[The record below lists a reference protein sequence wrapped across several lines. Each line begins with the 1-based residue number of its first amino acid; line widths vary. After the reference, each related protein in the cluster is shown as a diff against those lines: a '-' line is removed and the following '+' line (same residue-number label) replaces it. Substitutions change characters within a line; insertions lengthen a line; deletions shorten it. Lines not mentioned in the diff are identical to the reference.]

1 MTHALTTKTDDF
13 HENRKYKD
21 NLFRLI
27 FNEKDALLEL
37 YNALNDTNYSNAD
50 DLTFYTLQDAIYV
63 NFKNDVSFLLSDTL
77 SLFEHQSTLNPNMPI
92 RGLIYLARN
101 YSSYIDQNQLD
112 VYSSTLQKLPFP
124 QYIVFYNGTDE
135 APERKVLSLKDAF
148 GYYPDRVPCL
158 ECKATFININYG
170 NNQQL
175 MARCRKLSDY
185 ATFVHLIRS
194 YIDVGLTLAQAAEQ
208 TINECIKN
216 NIMKDFLLKHRGE
229 VTNVVL
235 STYYK
240 EVHEKGERDFYKDYG
255 KKLHLI
261 SQVQKKFQKNLNA
274 FAIAESLEESVET
287 INQIMHT
294 IKDNPDADLEHL
306 YYLIYRQ

>member
-1 MTHALTTKTDDF
+1 MVLEQREEQSMQKARRMGFFLLLNVSIFDARVSYSNKKKSRTMNIDKS
-13 HENRKYKD
+13 KM
-21 NLFRLI
+21 LI
-27 FNEKDALLEL
+27 FIGIPASGKTSF
-37 YNALNDTNYSNAD
+37 YNH
-50 DLTFYTLQDAIYV
+50 FYKKSYRHINL
-63 NFKNDVSFLLSDTL
+63 DTL
-77 SLFEHQSTLNPNMPI
+77 KTRYQEN
-92 RGLIYLARN
+92 LA
-101 YSSYIDQNQLD
+101 
-112 VYSSTLQKLPFP
+112 
-124 QYIVFYNGTDE
+124 
-135 APERKVLSLKDAF
+135 
-148 GYYPDRVPCL
+148 
-158 ECKATFININYG
+158 
-170 NNQQL
+170 
-175 MARCRKLSDY
+175 
-185 ATFVHLIRS
+185 
-194 YIDVGLTLAQAAEQ
+194 
-208 TINECIKN
+208 INECIKN

-229 VTNVVL
+229 VTNVIL